1 MIIVSQDKNKIV
13 NFDNIAHIFI
23 SKDSEKHYLI
33 EYGKMNGSSELLGIY
48 ATEERA
54 KEVLKEILNAK
65 ATFALFRIAPAG
77 GREQTEYLIRFTD
90 KKIIL
95 DTYEMP
101 KE

>member
-23 SKDSEKHYLI
+23 SKDSDKHYLI

-54 KEVLKEILNAK
+54 KEVLQEIINKYKKPKILQETLDAYQVIKFNNEVFQMSKE
-65 ATFALFRIAPAG
+65 
-77 GREQTEYLIRFTD
+77 
-90 KKIIL
+90 
-95 DTYEMP
+95 
-101 KE
+101 

>member
-1 MIIVSQDKNKIV
+1 MLIVSQDKSYIANL
-13 NFDNIAHIFI
+13 DNIETIGI
-23 SKDSEKHYLI
+23 DKCNGQYDIRCTYNDGDSR
-33 EYGKMNGSSELLGIY
+33 LGGY
-48 ATEERA
+48 RTEERA

>member
-1 MIIVSQDKNKIV
+1 MIIVSQDEKKIV

-23 SKDSEKHYLI
+23 SKDSENHYLI

-54 KEVLKEILNAK
+54 EEVLRDI
-65 ATFALFRIAPAG
+65 ID
-77 GREQTEYLIRFTD
+77 EYSCYRLD
-90 KKIIL
+90 VNNSANYLPKIC
-95 DTYEMP
+95 EMP

>member
-1 MIIVSQDKNKIV
+1 MITVSQDKTKIV

-48 ATEERA
+48 VTEERA
-54 KEVLKEILNAK
+54 KEVLQEIIKVYKFYNGKIYYVEDEKKLLGK
-65 ATFALFRIAPAG
+65 Y
-77 GREQTEYLIRFTD
+77 EYGV
-90 KKIIL
+90 
-95 DTYEMP
+95 YEIP